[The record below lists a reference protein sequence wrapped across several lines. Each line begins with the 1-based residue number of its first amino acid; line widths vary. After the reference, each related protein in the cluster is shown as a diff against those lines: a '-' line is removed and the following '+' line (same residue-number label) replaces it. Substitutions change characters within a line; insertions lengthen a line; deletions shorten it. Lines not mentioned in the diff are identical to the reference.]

1 MKPKILAAL
10 LGFFRP
16 LAASANGRGLIVPA
30 GIVPDNAGMWGLWGA
45 VQNLEQVDAIGFNS
59 VASSAT
65 TVTATAAG
73 VSGGILNRTGS
84 PAGGVTET
92 TPTAAQIIAALPNTI
107 PLDGT
112 YQFKFRYINNSLGQT
127 VTWTGGSGVTV
138 TGTATIATNAWREFL
153 LTVDSPTA
161 VTFTNL
167 GGGSL

>member
-16 LAASANGRGLIVPA
+16 LAASASGRGMIVPA

-65 TVTATAAG
+65 SVTATAAA
-73 VSGGILNRTGS
+73 VTGGILNRTGS
-84 PAGGVTET
+84 PGGGVTET

-112 YQFKFRYINNSLGQT
+112 YQFKFRYINNNLGQT

-138 TGTATIATNAWREFL
+138 TGTATIGTNAWREFL

-167 GGGSL
+167 GAGTV